1 MEIENLFKNYSK
13 WKKNRMMLAYELVRF
28 EGVSYDEVIESM
40 CFSKPEGE
48 RIQKSGITDTTGKTA
63 IYYRKVAEIMNDD
76 WYDFLFRQ
84 YQDVKEELDFFESAI
99 RQLSGRLPQV
109 VYDMVILEMP
119 WKEMAGK
126 YQVSEAMLTKYR
138 KKALGELQSLY
149 ELREKHVEQFLLS

>member
-1 MEIENLFKNYSK
+1 MDMENLFKEYGK
-13 WKKNRMMLAYELVRF
+13 WKKNRLMLAHELIRF
-28 EGVSYDEVIESM
+28 EGVSDDEVIESM

-63 IYYRKVAEIMNDD
+63 IYYRKVAETMNDD

-84 YQDVKEELDFFESAI
+84 YQEVKEEIEFFESAI
-99 RQLSGRLPQV
+99 RQLSGRLPEV
-109 VYDMVILEMP
+109 IYDMVVLEMP

-138 KKALGELQSLY
+138 KKAMSELQLLY
-149 ELREKHVEQFLLS
+149 ELREKHEEQYLLS